1 MITILCV
8 GKVKESS
15 LTSLINE
22 YVKRISKYNKINIVE
37 INDEKFDKNLSEN
50 EKLQIKNTECNKIIE
65 KINNITNPYVISL
78 DLKGETLTSEKL
90 SKKISEISTYN
101 SSNIVFVIGGSLG
114 LNENILKISNLTLSF
129 STLTF
134 PHQLIR
140 LFLVEQIFRSYKI
153 LNNETYHH

>member
-8 GKVKESS
+8 GKVRESS
-15 LTSLINE
+15 LISLINE
-22 YVKRISKYNKINIVE
+22 YLKRISKYNKINIVE

-50 EKLQIKNTECNKIIE
+50 EKLQIKNIECNKIIE

-78 DLKGETLTSEKL
+78 DLKGETLTSENL
-90 SKKISEISTYN
+90 AKKISEISTYN

-114 LNENILKISNLTLSF
+114 LNENILKISNLMLSF